1 MFLHSFFE
9 VAVAKV
15 NKTSS
20 IHRPWSRQIYRKEY
34 SGIEVEVAGK
44 VMRWNLSVRVR
55 VRAWVW
61 VCGERGVYRIRL
73 LFGRAPL

>member
-44 VMRWNLSVRVR
+44 VMRCKLSVRVR
-55 VRAWVW
+55 VWVW
-61 VCGERGVYRIRL
+61 VCGERGV
-73 LFGRAPL
+73 